1 MAENMKKELEQWE
14 FKEEIVSIQE
24 PVGDTCTVH
33 KQEDD
38 AQMEYTEIKDQ
49 FKKQLSGICFNK
61 LLLNI
66 TLFFLVKY
74 SFCIHMKN

>member
-1 MAENMKKELEQWE
+1 MSTFIQIVKTYSTYFYISDRMAENMKKELEQWE

-38 AQMEYTEIKDQ
+38 AQMEYTEIKGKHQ
-49 FKKQLSGICFNK
+49 FKKQLSGSMF
-61 LLLNI
+61 
-66 TLFFLVKY
+66 
-74 SFCIHMKN
+74 